1 MKLRLSSLSKNSS
14 DLDRLAKEQMEKT
27 PEKGLEASPEEGK
40 ASRFLLGFWVWKKL
54 SQMCF
59 AVPIAIF

>member
-27 PEKGLEASPEEGK
+27 PEKGLEASPEEVK
-40 ASRFLLGFWVWKKL
+40 VSRLAPARIRRLRNRLGISF
-54 SQMCF
+54 
-59 AVPIAIF
+59 